1 MAIFGNAGGYGYNPL
16 NPRAQMMTEDLNT
29 RPAMDPMYSGVL
41 NNGYGGASTPAE
53 VAAAGLRR
61 DDVPGGIFGGVAG
74 ALPGASTN
82 FQQSASFLGGA
93 GGPNVA
99 GNAQMQPAQMPTG
112 GSPSND
118 QYINTGTSWIR
129 NPDFNPLAELRG
141 GALQAY
147 QKDNSIANKMGYQE
161 NGVGNAG
168 YDPALLRST
177 RQQMDM
183 AGGVG
188 GFFGNTMNSTQE
200 QLNLQNALNGIA
212 PDPFAGQ
219 NLNDASVQ
227 FQMRQY
233 MANNPGY
240 VPINTYKGEAPRLPG
255 EINQDTGMRTMEG
268 VSGQNPWITNKGFG
282 QQMPWQGQQQQQA
295 PYQAPQAQQA
305 QNLQPFQQTSAYQ
318 NAMSQ
323 NWSSPI
329 QQPQNNF
336 GNQNAQQQGQPS
348 FGNPQ
353 NNFGGGQSQGFGNL
367 QNNFQSMYQNQQPQQ
382 QQSFG
387 QNGFGGN
394 RFGLKSAYGTR

>member
-1 MAIFGNAGGYGYNPL
+1 MATNQYDYRYGYDPTDL
-16 NPRAQMMTEDLNT
+16 RSQKMTNDLMT
-29 RPAMDPMYSGVL
+29 RPEMDPTYKLM
-41 NNGYGGASTPAE
+41 NDMAQPGYGGASSAAE

-61 DDVPGGIFGGVAG
+61 DDVPGGGVMGGVAG
-74 ALPGASTN
+74 GLPGATGYFGN
-82 FQQSASFLGGA
+82 QPQSASWLGGA
-93 GGPNVA
+93 NGPNAV
-99 GNAQMQPAQMPTG
+99 GNANNPMSANQAWSSWGNTNQDMQSKDPLGFALGRNKAYEDAQKANLNGATVQ
-112 GSPSND
+112 SND
-118 QYINTGTSWIR
+118 QYINSNGAWIR
-129 NPDFNPLAELRG
+129 NPDFNPLQELRG
-141 GALQAY
+141 MGNAVY
-147 QKDNSIANKMGYQE
+147 GMDNSIANKSGYQS
-161 NGVGNAG
+161 NGFN
-168 YDPALLRST
+168 YQR
-177 RQQMDM
+177 
-183 AGGVG
+183 
-188 GFFGNTMNSTQE
+188 E
-200 QLNLQNALNGIA
+200 
-212 PDPFAGQ
+212 DPFAGQ

-227 FQMRQY
+227 FQLKQY
-233 MANNPGY
+233 MQTHPNF

-268 VSGQNPWITNKGFG
+268 VSGQNPWITNKGFV

-295 PYQAPQAQQA
+295 PYQAPQAQQT

-336 GNQNAQQQGQPS
+336 GNQNMQQQGQPS